1 MLWLNRHEPQK
12 NIFDAI
18 LCSGFIFEILL
29 ENHYFS
35 PDQDVF
41 HNFEQAREVTTSSRE
56 GFWFSLF
63 NRFFDFFIVLG
74 CFLNLMSNLKL
85 VQKILDFQK
94 SLQKDLI

>member
-41 HNFEQAREVTTSSRE
+41 YNFEQAREVTTSSRE
-56 GFWFSLF
+56 GFLFSLF
-63 NRFFDFFIVLG
+63 VD
-74 CFLNLMSNLKL
+74 
-85 VQKILDFQK
+85 
-94 SLQKDLI
+94 SLIFYCIRLLT